1 MYVKQAT
8 TYTKKKS
15 QKGLQFNQH
24 LIKLLL
30 LLLLLLLNDQIIYI
44 LYQITLNTQLYYYS
58 Y

>member
-24 LIKLLL
+24 LITLLL
-30 LLLLLLLNDQIIYI
+30 LLLSLNDQIIYI

>member
-24 LIKLLL
+24 LITLL

>member
-24 LIKLLL
+24 LIT

-44 LYQITLNTQLYYYS
+44 LY
-58 Y
+58 